1 MSKAFYNKIIVKL
14 ERLDEYVRYLK
25 DIQKVNKKS
34 FLSDYHFYGLAE
46 RYLQLTIETVIDIGK
61 LIIVSENLKRPED
74 NSDII
79 SVLCGAKI
87 LSKSS
92 GGKLIGIVNF
102 RNILVHDYEKID
114 REIVYLKLQKNLGDF
129 SLFKKDIVK
138 HIKKNYQK

>member
-1 MSKAFYNKIIVKL
+1 MSKALYNKIIIKL
-14 ERLDEYVRYLK
+14 ERLDEYVGYLK

-46 RYLQLTIETVIDIGK
+46 RYLQLTIEIVIDIGK

-79 SVLCGAKI
+79 SVLYDAKI
-87 LSKSS
+87 LSKGS
-92 GGKLIGIVNF
+92 GGKLVGIVNF

-129 SLFKKDIVK
+129 SLFKKDVVK
-138 HIKKNYQK
+138 YIKKNYSS